1 MIDLGCW
8 PGGWMQ
14 VAARGVGQ
22 AGRVAG
28 IDLAVIDPPLELA
41 NAIALQGDLTDS
53 GTAPR
58 LLEALGRPAAD
69 VVLSDAAPKLTGI
82 RATDRAREE
91 ALLDA
96 IETLLPALLRPGGR
110 LVVKVLESP
119 EAQAAIRRLRS
130 QFTAATTSRPPAS
143 REGTS
148 ERYLVA
154 SGYRGAPAPLRSAG
168 V

>member
-1 MIDLGCW
+1 
-8 PGGWMQ
+8 MQ
-14 VAARGVGQ
+14 VAAAAVGASGRIVGV
-22 AGRVAG
+22 
-28 IDLAVIDPPLELA
+28 DLAVIDPPLELA
-41 NAIALQGDLTDS
+41 NAIALQGDLTDATTPS
-53 GTAPR
+53 R
-58 LLEALGRPAAD
+58 ILEALQRSRAD

-96 IETLLPALLRPGGR
+96 IEHLLPSLLRPGGN
-110 LVVKVLESP
+110 LIVKVLEGP

-130 QFTAATTSRPPAS
+130 RFTRATTDRPEAS

-154 SGYRGAPAPLRSAG
+154 SGYLGPEPQQDTPIA
-168 V
+168 